1 VKLQVY
7 DSDHENATKN
17 SSRTSCEAILS
28 TVLREF
34 DQSLGGRGTLG
45 AMSWPVFW
53 RVPPVVEFAC
63 RQNCIAANEAI
74 AGGLACC
81 ALTATAAPVTSA
93 AGRACSAFPLREGKN
108 GAIARSAGDDMA
120 SDSPAPAVPSQSVR
134 GRHLSIAV
142 AFVAW
147 TAGSAVAQ
155 PAYPN
160 RPVRIIVP
168 YGPGGVADTT
178 MRLIADKL
186 TQKLGQQ
193 FIVDNRPGAGGI
205 VAAKAAAQAAPDG
218 YVLHLT
224 SNGTAI
230 STALFR
236 QLPYD
241 VLRDFTPITITAWFD
256 LVVATKSDAPL
267 QTVGDVLKAARQ
279 SPGKLNFGTI
289 APGSTQNLSAELF
302 KSVAGI
308 DAAVVTYR
316 TTPEL
321 VTGLMRGDVQV
332 GFEYYAGLNAAV
344 SGGQLKAVATTGS
357 KRTPALPAVP
367 TVGESGLPA
376 YVVESWNALS
386 GPGGMSDEIVKFLN
400 RAVNDVLS
408 LPEVKEKAML
418 NGMEVR
424 GTSPQEMQSRMK
436 ADIAKWTAVIER
448 AGIERQ

>member
-1 VKLQVY
+1 MGLG
-7 DSDHENATKN
+7 SLATIRLTC
-17 SSRTSCEAILS
+17 SGLARL
-28 TVLREF
+28 L
-34 DQSLGGRGTLG
+34 
-45 AMSWPVFW
+45 
-53 RVPPVVEFAC
+53 
-63 RQNCIAANEAI
+63 AI
-74 AGGLACC
+74 AIAFAFC
-81 ALTATAAPVTSA
+81 AAGSTAAEP
-93 AGRACSAFPLREGKN
+93 G
-108 GAIARSAGDDMA
+108 
-120 SDSPAPAVPSQSVR
+120 
-134 GRHLSIAV
+134 
-142 AFVAW
+142 
-147 TAGSAVAQ
+147 
-155 PAYPN
+155 YPN

-178 MRLIADKL
+178 MRIIADKL

-205 VAAKAAAQAAPDG
+205 VAAKAAATAPPDG

-224 SNGTAI
+224 GNCTAI

-256 LVVATKSDAPL
+256 LLIATRADGPL
-267 QTVGDVLKAARQ
+267 QTVADILKAARQ
-279 SPGKLNFGTI
+279 NPGKLNFGTI

-302 KSVAGI
+302 KSAAGI
-308 DAAVVTYR
+308 NVAMVTYR

-344 SGGQLKAVATTGS
+344 SGGQLKAIATTGG

-367 TVGESGLPA
+367 TVGESGLPD

-386 GPGGMSDEIVKFLN
+386 GPGGLPDDIVKFLN
-400 RAVNDVLS
+400 RAVNDVLN

-418 NGMEVR
+418 SGMDAR
-424 GTSPQEMQSRMK
+424 GTTPEEMQARMK
-436 ADIAKWTAVIER
+436 ADIAKWAAVIEK

>member
-1 VKLQVY
+1 MI
-7 DSDHENATKN
+7 S
-17 SSRTSCEAILS
+17 I
-28 TVLREF
+28 
-34 DQSLGGRGTLG
+34 
-45 AMSWPVFW
+45 
-53 RVPPVVEFAC
+53 FA
-63 RQNCIAANEAI
+63 R
-74 AGGLACC
+74 
-81 ALTATAAPVTSA
+81 
-93 AGRACSAFPLREGKN
+93 
-108 GAIARSAGDDMA
+108 
-120 SDSPAPAVPSQSVR
+120 
-134 GRHLSIAV
+134 
-142 AFVAW
+142 
-147 TAGSAVAQ
+147 AGSARCFAGIAALLLGVQTFA
-155 PAYPN
+155 AAELSYPN

-205 VAAKAAAQAAPDG
+205 VAAKAAAGSAPDG

-224 SNGTAI
+224 GNGTAI

-256 LVVATKSDAPL
+256 LIVATKASGPL
-267 QTVGDVLKAARQ
+267 QTVADILKAARAN
-279 SPGKLNFGTI
+279 PGKLNFGTI

-308 DAAVVTYR
+308 DVAMVTYR

-321 VTGLMRGDVQV
+321 VTGLLRGDVQV

-344 SGGQLKAVATTGS
+344 SGGQLKAAATTGG

-367 TVGESGLPA
+367 TVAESSMPD

-386 GPGGMSDEIVKFLN
+386 GPGGMPGDVVRFLN
-400 RAVNDVLS
+400 RVVNDVLN

-418 NGMEVR
+418 NGMDVR
-424 GTSPQEMQSRMK
+424 GTTPEEMQERMK
-436 ADIAKWTAVIER
+436 ADIAKWSAVIEK

>member
-1 VKLQVY
+1 
-7 DSDHENATKN
+7 
-17 SSRTSCEAILS
+17 
-28 TVLREF
+28 
-34 DQSLGGRGTLG
+34 
-45 AMSWPVFW
+45 M
-53 RVPPVVEFAC
+53 
-63 RQNCIAANEAI
+63 
-74 AGGLACC
+74 
-81 ALTATAAPVTSA
+81 ALNSA
-93 AGRACSAFPLREGKN
+93 ATDLPAQSA
-108 GAIARSAGDDMA
+108 
-120 SDSPAPAVPSQSVR
+120 
-134 GRHLSIAV
+134 RHLGIAV
-142 AFVAW
+142 ALVVWA
-147 TAGSAVAQ
+147 AGSAVAE
-155 PAYPN
+155 PAYPT

-178 MRLIADKL
+178 MRLLADKL

-241 VLRDFTPITITAWFD
+241 VLRDFTSITITAWFD
-256 LVVATKSDAPL
+256 LIIATKSDGPL
-267 QTVGDVLKAARQ
+267 QTIADILTAARQ

-289 APGSTQNLSAELF
+289 TPGSTQNLSAELF

-308 DAAVVTYR
+308 DFAMVTYR

-344 SGGQLKAVATTGS
+344 SSGKLKAVATTGS
-357 KRTPALPAVP
+357 RRTPALPAVP
-367 TVGESGLPA
+367 TVRESGLPA
-376 YVVESWNALS
+376 YVVESWNGLS
-386 GPGGMSDEIVKFLN
+386 GPGGMPDEIVNFLN
-400 RAVNDVLS
+400 RVVNDVLT

-424 GTSPQEMQSRMK
+424 GTSPQEMQSRMT
-436 ADIAKWTAVIER
+436 ADIAKWTAVIDK

>member
-1 VKLQVY
+1 
-7 DSDHENATKN
+7 
-17 SSRTSCEAILS
+17 
-28 TVLREF
+28 
-34 DQSLGGRGTLG
+34 
-45 AMSWPVFW
+45 
-53 RVPPVVEFAC
+53 
-63 RQNCIAANEAI
+63 
-74 AGGLACC
+74 
-81 ALTATAAPVTSA
+81 
-93 AGRACSAFPLREGKN
+93 
-108 GAIARSAGDDMA
+108 MA
-120 SDSPAPAVPSQSVR
+120 SDSAAAAAQSAR
-134 GRHLSIAV
+134 GWRLSIAV
-142 AFVAW
+142 ALVMW
-147 TAGSAVAQ
+147 TAGFAVAQ

-256 LVVATKSDAPL
+256 LVIATKSDGPL
-267 QTVGDVLKAARQ
+267 ETITAILKAARQ

-289 APGSTQNLSAELF
+289 VPGSTQNLSAELF

-308 DAAVVTYR
+308 DVAVVTYR

-344 SGGQLKAVATTGS
+344 SGGKLKAVATTGS

-367 TVGESGLPA
+367 TVGESGLAA

-386 GPGGMSDEIVKFLN
+386 GPAGMPDEIVKFLN
-400 RAVNDVLS
+400 RAVNDVLN

-424 GTSPQEMQSRMK
+424 GSSPQEMQARMQ
-436 ADIAKWTAVIER
+436 ADIAKWTAVIEK

>member
-1 VKLQVY
+1 
-7 DSDHENATKN
+7 
-17 SSRTSCEAILS
+17 
-28 TVLREF
+28 
-34 DQSLGGRGTLG
+34 
-45 AMSWPVFW
+45 
-53 RVPPVVEFAC
+53 
-63 RQNCIAANEAI
+63 
-74 AGGLACC
+74 
-81 ALTATAAPVTSA
+81 
-93 AGRACSAFPLREGKN
+93 
-108 GAIARSAGDDMA
+108 MA
-120 SDSPAPAVPSQSVR
+120 SDSLAAAAPSAR
-134 GRHLSIAV
+134 GWHTGIAV
-142 AFVAW
+142 ALVVW
-147 TAGSAVAQ
+147 TAASAAAQ

-224 SNGTAI
+224 SSGTAI

-256 LVVATKSDAPL
+256 LIIATKSNGPL
-267 QTVGDVLKAARQ
+267 QTVADILKAARQ

-302 KSVAGI
+302 KSEAGI
-308 DAAVVTYR
+308 DVAVVTYR

-321 VTGLMRGDVQV
+321 VTGLVRGDVQV
-332 GFEYYAGLNAAV
+332 GFEYYAGLNGAV
-344 SGGQLKAVATTGS
+344 SGGQLKAVASTGS

-367 TVGESGLPA
+367 TVVESGLPA

-386 GPGGMSDEIVKFLN
+386 GPGGMPDEIVKFLN
-400 RAVNDVLS
+400 RAVNDVLN

-424 GTSPQEMQSRMK
+424 GTSPLEMQSRMK
-436 ADIAKWTAVIER
+436 ADIAKWTAVIEK

>member
-1 VKLQVY
+1 
-7 DSDHENATKN
+7 
-17 SSRTSCEAILS
+17 
-28 TVLREF
+28 
-34 DQSLGGRGTLG
+34 
-45 AMSWPVFW
+45 
-53 RVPPVVEFAC
+53 
-63 RQNCIAANEAI
+63 
-74 AGGLACC
+74 
-81 ALTATAAPVTSA
+81 
-93 AGRACSAFPLREGKN
+93 
-108 GAIARSAGDDMA
+108 MA
-120 SDSPAPAVPSQSVR
+120 SDSIATAGPRRP
-134 GRHLSIAV
+134 GRAWRLRIALALV
-142 AFVAW
+142 VW
-147 TAGSAVAQ
+147 TAASAEAQ

-168 YGPGGVADTT
+168 YGPGGVADVT

-186 TQKLGQQ
+186 AQKLGQQ

-256 LVVATKSDAPL
+256 LIIATKASGPL
-267 QTVGDVLKAARQ
+267 QTVADILNAARQ

-302 KSVAGI
+302 KSMAGI
-308 DAAVVTYR
+308 DVAILTYR

-321 VTGLMRGDVQV
+321 VAGLMRGDVQV
-332 GFEYYAGLNAAV
+332 GFEYYAGLSAPV
-344 SGGQLKAVATTGS
+344 SSGQLKAVATTGS
-357 KRTPALPAVP
+357 TRTRALPAVP
-367 TVGESGLPA
+367 TVRESGLPA

-386 GPGGMSDEIVKFLN
+386 GPGGMPEDIVKFLN
-400 RAVNDVLS
+400 RAVNDVLN

-424 GTSPQEMQSRMK
+424 GTTPEEMQSRME
-436 ADIAKWTAVIER
+436 ADIAKWTAVIEK

>member
-1 VKLQVY
+1 
-7 DSDHENATKN
+7 
-17 SSRTSCEAILS
+17 
-28 TVLREF
+28 
-34 DQSLGGRGTLG
+34 
-45 AMSWPVFW
+45 
-53 RVPPVVEFAC
+53 
-63 RQNCIAANEAI
+63 
-74 AGGLACC
+74 
-81 ALTATAAPVTSA
+81 
-93 AGRACSAFPLREGKN
+93 
-108 GAIARSAGDDMA
+108 MA
-120 SDSPAPAVPSQSVR
+120 SDSRATAKPAQS
-134 GRHLSIAV
+134 GRAWNLGVAV
-142 AFVAW
+142 ALVVW
-147 TAGSAVAQ
+147 TAGSAAAQ
-155 PAYPN
+155 PVYPS

-178 MRLIADKL
+178 MRIIADKL

-205 VAAKAAAQAAPDG
+205 VAAKAAAGAPPDG

-224 SNGTAI
+224 GNGTAI

-256 LVVATKSDAPL
+256 LIIATKAGGPL
-267 QTVGDVLKAARQ
+267 QTVAHILKAARDN
-279 SPGKLNFGTI
+279 PGKLNFGTI

-302 KSVAGI
+302 KSAAGI
-308 DAAVVTYR
+308 DVAMVTYR

-321 VTGLMRGDVQV
+321 VTGLMRGDVEV

-344 SGGQLKAVATTGS
+344 GGGQLKAVATTGS

-386 GPGGMSDEIVKFLN
+386 GPGGMPDEIVKFLN
-400 RAVNDVLS
+400 RAVNDVLN

-418 NGMEVR
+418 NGMEAR
-424 GTSPQEMQSRMK
+424 GTSPEEMQSRMK
-436 ADIAKWTAVIER
+436 ADIAKWAAVIEK

>member
-1 VKLQVY
+1 MEMGSRPTFLTFLTLLQPARAVR
-7 DSDHENATKN
+7 A
-17 SSRTSCEAILS
+17 
-28 TVLREF
+28 
-34 DQSLGGRGTLG
+34 
-45 AMSWPVFW
+45 
-53 RVPPVVEFAC
+53 AC
-63 RQNCIAANEAI
+63 IV
-74 AGGLACC
+74 GLA
-81 ALTATAAPVTSA
+81 TAFAW
-93 AGRACSAFPLREGKN
+93 
-108 GAIARSAGDDMA
+108 M
-120 SDSPAPAVPSQSVR
+120 PAPAAAEPGYPS
-134 GRHLSIAV
+134 
-142 AFVAW
+142 
-147 TAGSAVAQ
+147 
-155 PAYPN
+155 

-178 MRLIADKL
+178 MRIIADKL
-186 TQKLGQQ
+186 SQKLGAQ

-205 VAAKAAAQAAPDG
+205 VAAKAAAGAPPDG

-224 SNGTAI
+224 GNGTAI

-256 LVVATKSDAPL
+256 LIIATKAGGPL
-267 QTVGDVLKAARQ
+267 QSVADILKVARA
-279 SPGKLNFGTI
+279 SPGALNFGTI

-308 DAAVVTYR
+308 NIAMVTYR

-344 SGGQLKAVATTGS
+344 SAGQLKAVATTGGA
-357 KRTPALPAVP
+357 RTPALPAVP
-367 TVGESGLPA
+367 TVGEAGLPG

-386 GPGGMSDEIVKFLN
+386 GPGGMPDDIVRFLN
-400 RAVNDVLS
+400 RAVNDVLN

-418 NGMEVR
+418 NGMDAR
-424 GTSPQEMQSRMK
+424 GTTPEEMQARMK
-436 ADIAKWTAVIER
+436 ADIAKWAIVIEK

>member
-1 VKLQVY
+1 
-7 DSDHENATKN
+7 
-17 SSRTSCEAILS
+17 
-28 TVLREF
+28 
-34 DQSLGGRGTLG
+34 
-45 AMSWPVFW
+45 
-53 RVPPVVEFAC
+53 
-63 RQNCIAANEAI
+63 
-74 AGGLACC
+74 
-81 ALTATAAPVTSA
+81 
-93 AGRACSAFPLREGKN
+93 
-108 GAIARSAGDDMA
+108 MA
-120 SDSPAPAVPSQSVR
+120 SDSIATAGARRP
-134 GRHLSIAV
+134 GRAWRLRIALALV
-142 AFVAW
+142 VW
-147 TAGSAVAQ
+147 TAASAEAQ

-168 YGPGGVADTT
+168 YGPGGVADVT

-186 TQKLGQQ
+186 AQKLGQQ

-256 LVVATKSDAPL
+256 LIIATKAGGPL
-267 QTVGDVLKAARQ
+267 QTVADILKAARQ
-279 SPGKLNFGTI
+279 NPGKLNFGTI

-308 DAAVVTYR
+308 DVAMVTYR

-321 VTGLMRGDVQV
+321 VTGMMRGDVQV

-344 SGGQLKAVATTGS
+344 SSGQVKAVATTGG

-367 TVGESGLPA
+367 TVAESGLPA

-386 GPGGMSDEIVKFLN
+386 GPGGMPDDIVRFLN
-400 RAVNDVLS
+400 RAVNDVLN

-418 NGMEVR
+418 NGMEAR
-424 GTSPQEMQSRMK
+424 GTTPEEMQSRME
-436 ADIAKWTAVIER
+436 ADIAKWTAVIEK

>member
-1 VKLQVY
+1 
-7 DSDHENATKN
+7 
-17 SSRTSCEAILS
+17 
-28 TVLREF
+28 
-34 DQSLGGRGTLG
+34 
-45 AMSWPVFW
+45 
-53 RVPPVVEFAC
+53 
-63 RQNCIAANEAI
+63 
-74 AGGLACC
+74 
-81 ALTATAAPVTSA
+81 
-93 AGRACSAFPLREGKN
+93 
-108 GAIARSAGDDMA
+108 MA
-120 SDSPAPAVPSQSVR
+120 SDSAAPAAPSQPAR
-134 GRHLSIAV
+134 RRHLSIAV
-142 AFVAW
+142 ALVVWAG
-147 TAGSAVAQ
+147 GSAMAQ
-155 PAYPN
+155 PAYPS

-256 LVVATKSDAPL
+256 LVVATKSGGPL
-267 QTVGDVLKAARQ
+267 QTVADVLKAARQ

-386 GPGGMSDEIVKFLN
+386 GPGGMPDEIVNFLN

-424 GTSPQEMQSRMK
+424 GSSPQEMQARMK
-436 ADIAKWTAVIER
+436 ADIAKWTAVIEK

>member
-1 VKLQVY
+1 
-7 DSDHENATKN
+7 
-17 SSRTSCEAILS
+17 
-28 TVLREF
+28 
-34 DQSLGGRGTLG
+34 
-45 AMSWPVFW
+45 
-53 RVPPVVEFAC
+53 
-63 RQNCIAANEAI
+63 
-74 AGGLACC
+74 
-81 ALTATAAPVTSA
+81 
-93 AGRACSAFPLREGKN
+93 
-108 GAIARSAGDDMA
+108 MA
-120 SDSPAPAVPSQSVR
+120 SDQGAPPERAQSAR
-134 GRHLSIAV
+134 ALHLGIAV
-142 AFVAW
+142 ALVVW
-147 TAGSAVAQ
+147 VTGSAAAQ
-155 PAYPN
+155 PVYPN

-178 MRLIADKL
+178 MRIIADKL

-193 FIVDNRPGAGGI
+193 FMVDNRPGAGGI
-205 VAAKAAAQAAPDG
+205 VAAKAAAGAAPDG

-224 SNGTAI
+224 GNGTAI

-241 VLRDFTPITITAWFD
+241 ALQDFTPITITAWFD
-256 LVVATKSDAPL
+256 LIIATRADGPLKTVADI
-267 QTVGDVLKAARQ
+267 LKAVREH
-279 SPGKLNFGTI
+279 PGKLNFGTI

-308 DAAVVTYR
+308 DVAMVTYR

-332 GFEYYAGLNAAV
+332 GFEYYAGLIAAV
-344 SGGQLKAVATTGS
+344 RGGQLKAVATTGS

-386 GPGGMSDEIVKFLN
+386 GPGGMPDDIVKFLN
-400 RAVNDVLS
+400 RAVNDVLN
-408 LPEVKEKAML
+408 LPEVREKAML

-424 GTSPQEMQSRMK
+424 GTSPEEMQLRMK
-436 ADIAKWTAVIER
+436 ADIAKWAAVIEK

>member
-1 VKLQVY
+1 MA
-7 DSDHENATKN
+7 SGPRATT
-17 SSRTSCEAILS
+17 RH
-28 TVLREF
+28 
-34 DQSLGGRGTLG
+34 
-45 AMSWPVFW
+45 
-53 RVPPVVEFAC
+53 AC
-63 RQNCIAANEAI
+63 S
-74 AGGLACC
+74 GLAWLVGF
-81 ALTATAAPVTSA
+81 AVAIVVWTGGSA
-93 AGRACSAFPLREGKN
+93 ASQPGY
-108 GAIARSAGDDMA
+108 
-120 SDSPAPAVPSQSVR
+120 PS
-134 GRHLSIAV
+134 
-142 AFVAW
+142 
-147 TAGSAVAQ
+147 
-155 PAYPN
+155 

-178 MRLIADKL
+178 MRIIADKL

-205 VAAKAAAQAAPDG
+205 VAAKAAAGAAPDG

-224 SNGTAI
+224 GNGTAI

-256 LVVATKSDAPL
+256 LIIAAKAGGPL
-267 QTVGDVLKAARQ
+267 QTVADILNAARRN
-279 SPGKLNFGTI
+279 PGKLNFGTI

-302 KSVAGI
+302 KSAAGI
-308 DAAVVTYR
+308 DVAMVTYR

-344 SGGQLKAVATTGS
+344 SSGQLKAVATTGTR
-357 KRTPALPAVP
+357 RTPALPAVP

-386 GPGGMSDEIVKFLN
+386 GPGGLPRDIVKFLN
-400 RAVNDVLS
+400 RAVNDVLN

-418 NGMEVR
+418 NGMEAR
-424 GTSPQEMQSRMK
+424 GTTPEEMQARMK
-436 ADIAKWTAVIER
+436 ADIAKWAAVIEK

>member
-1 VKLQVY
+1 
-7 DSDHENATKN
+7 
-17 SSRTSCEAILS
+17 
-28 TVLREF
+28 
-34 DQSLGGRGTLG
+34 
-45 AMSWPVFW
+45 
-53 RVPPVVEFAC
+53 
-63 RQNCIAANEAI
+63 
-74 AGGLACC
+74 
-81 ALTATAAPVTSA
+81 
-93 AGRACSAFPLREGKN
+93 
-108 GAIARSAGDDMA
+108 MA
-120 SDSPAPAVPSQSVR
+120 SDSAAPAAPSQSAH

-142 AFVAW
+142 ALVAW

-193 FIVDNRPGAGGI
+193 FIVDNRPGAGGM

-256 LVVATKSDAPL
+256 LVVATKSGGPL
-267 QTVGDVLKAARQ
+267 QTVADVLKAARQ

-386 GPGGMSDEIVKFLN
+386 GPGGMPDEIVKFLN
-400 RAVNDVLS
+400 RAVNDVLR

-436 ADIAKWTAVIER
+436 ADIAKWTAVIEK